1 MPLFEVTGTTPRK
14 TVFPIAFGLASSESQ
29 EAFTWLA
36 RQLRDLFTEIGLQ
49 LTGDARQIHVII
61 TDDDRGMKA
70 ALSEVFPDI
79 QQQLCRWHI
88 QKNALKNLAE
98 KWIRSDT
105 PQPETRTHS
114 GEEHTYFGLHEMWRS
129 VYTAEDLTTMRQK
142 WTALCQEFEASQP
155 GLYMQFPPLPN

>member
-1 MPLFEVTGTTPRK
+1 MPLFEVIGTTPCK

-36 RQLRDLFTEIGLQ
+36 RQLRDLFKEIGLQ

-98 KWIRSDT
+98 KWVRSDT
-105 PQPETRTHS
+105 PARGGGL
-114 GEEHTYFGLHEMWRS
+114 GEVVGGVVAVGNVLGGGLLISANEII
-129 VYTAEDLTTMRQK
+129 EFCL
-142 WTALCQEFEASQP
+142 ALPLNVEALKRP
-155 GLYMQFPPLPN
+155 RK